1 MSYDVYQPGDAPEP
15 GAARAGD
22 DRPGDDGLGSHGP
35 WRVAIEYSNQG
46 QAKPSTVVQ
55 IGRTEHAD
63 RATAML
69 AAARAAR
76 EFSPP
81 DPWSEQGREIFRD
94 GRHGFL
100 VILEGATSTFHMSV
114 RIVAPV
120 AP

>member
-15 GAARAGD
+15 VDGA
-22 DRPGDDGLGSHGP
+22 PGDELGSHGP

-46 QAKPSTVVQ
+46 QAKPPTIVQ
-55 IGRTEHAD
+55 IGKTEHAD

-76 EFSPP
+76 EFNPP
-81 DPWSEQGREIFRD
+81 DPWSEQSREIFRD
-94 GRHGFL
+94 GRDGFL
-100 VILEGATSTFHMSV
+100 VIIHGAASTFHMSV

-120 AP
+120 LP